1 MGHKAGDNSQL
12 LTLAE
17 ALGWPFEIKRFV
29 YRRSELVTNLLLGPT
44 LAGVVKPRS
53 TRLAP
58 PWPDLI
64 LTAGRRNEPIARW
77 IRKQAGGPD
86 RVKLVHFGRPWA
98 SPKRFDLII
107 TTPQYG
113 LPQLANVLYNDAL
126 IHRVTP
132 ERLAREA
139 AFLAPRV
146 AHLSRPYITV
156 LVGGDSGPYDF
167 RETIAERLAKEASA
181 LAQAAG
187 GSLLVTTSARTPAP
201 SADMLE
207 SAISVPVFFYRWT
220 AKAQDNPYFGLLG
233 LADAIVVTAESI
245 SMITEACAAGKP
257 VHFFDIGEG
266 TNTMRIPEDLSGEQ
280 PAAMPSLSGLLRELN
295 WKALVHWTA
304 MRYGPKRMRRDIR
317 IIHQNL
323 IASQRAVWLNESKPR
338 ASPPPLEDLDRA
350 VARVRALFEP
360 ANTEVARQAPT
371 KLGLAANR

>member
-1 MGHKAGDNSQL
+1 MGHKAGDNSQI

-29 YRRSELVTNLLLGPT
+29 YRGTELATNLLLGPT
-44 LAGVVKPRS
+44 LAGAVKRS
-53 TRLAP
+53 SSRLEP

-77 IRKQAGGPD
+77 IQEQARGPD

-98 SPKRFDLII
+98 SPKRFELII

-113 LPQLANVLYNDAL
+113 LPRLANVLHNDAL

-132 ERLAREA
+132 DRLAREA
-139 AFLAPRV
+139 ASLAPRV
-146 AHLSRPYITV
+146 AHLPRPYIAV
-156 LVGGDSGPYDF
+156 LVGGDSGPYGF
-167 RETIAERLAKEASA
+167 RERIAERLAKEASA

-201 SADMLE
+201 SADILK
-207 SAISVPVFFYRWT
+207 SSITAPVFFHLWT
-220 AKAQDNPYFGLLG
+220 ANAQDNPYFGLLG

-257 VHFFDIGEG
+257 VYFFDIGER
-266 TNTMRIPEDLSGEQ
+266 TNSMRIPKGVPGAR
-280 PAAMPSLSGLLRELN
+280 PAPMPSLFGLLRELN
-295 WKALVHWTA
+295 LRALVHWTA

-323 IASQRAVWLNESKPR
+323 VSSERAVWLNEGTPK
-338 ASPPPLEDLDRA
+338 ASPPPLEDLNNA

-360 ANTEVARQAPT
+360 AKRDDVRRPPAE
-371 KLGLAANR
+371 LGLAANR